1 MKDTELRGIV
11 LQGFYAHRRTDGFM
25 PISKDFE
32 PELDMVD
39 VLRISEQLNDHQ
51 LLEVK
56 IQRML
61 GGGGFVIG
69 RISAHGVDV
78 IEGEATPEIK
88 VHFVQNHTVN
98 ISGSTNVVVGDYNQQ
113 NVTQH
118 LEGLVRAIEASG
130 GTPAEKDEAKSRLK
144 SFLEHPLLAA
154 VVGGAISL
162 QA

>member
-11 LQGFYAHRRTDGFM
+11 LQAFYENRRTNGFM
-25 PISKDFE
+25 PKPTDFT

-51 LLEVK
+51 LLDVK
-56 IQRML
+56 IQRTYDE
-61 GGGGFVIG
+61 GGHVYG

-78 IEGEATPEIK
+78 VEGEATPEIK

-130 GTPAEKDEAKSRLK
+130 GTPAEKDDAKSRLK

-154 VVGGAISL
+154 VVGGAFSL
-162 QA
+162 A